1 MYAHKNLSLA
11 VVALAASLAC
21 LPTGAQTNRAAE
33 VTDTTALR
41 VAAQK
46 AIESNPD
53 LSARLNALRA
63 SSAAV
68 DVAKGGWLPKIDLEA
83 GVGTTRDRITSRTP
97 ESESISRTGV
107 ALSLN
112 QVLWDAQVISSEIN
126 RAGHER
132 ASKWFEWLDATEN
145 TAAEAA
151 RAHYDVVRFRNLL
164 SLAQENLAQHRA
176 VAALMTS
183 RVGAGVGRGVDLE
196 QSNARLAL
204 AETNVTTEA
213 ANLHDV
219 TARYVR
225 VVGERPAERIGRA
238 APITNGMPQSEAQA
252 IEGAIQSNPGVSAA
266 VEGVRAARAANEA
279 RKGAAWQPRVEAR
292 LRAGGGRNFDG
303 SLDQK
308 RDATAE
314 IALNWNLFNGG
325 SDQARIRQSAALID
339 QAGDLRDKACRD
351 ARQVASIAYNE
362 MLRYTDQLQMFN
374 RNVVAV
380 EKARDAYRQQFEI
393 GQRSLLDL
401 LNSENELYTAKRARA
416 GAESDMYIAQTRVL
430 AALQKLTPYLGL
442 TREAPANVP
451 APTDWSAGGDAPT
464 RCPVVAV
471 DGLTA
476 QRVLAATPA
485 APAPKL
491 AAAPTPAPTP
501 VITPAPA
508 TRTAPA
514 PVVVNDNSAT
524 VAQRVRDW
532 AAAWSSKDFA
542 AYQSFYTNGFAP
554 SGSNHAAWLNQR
566 KRLVGKAGNISVDVA
581 DIEVRNMGGN
591 AVETLFK
598 QSYTSKDFKDTSS
611 KSLVWKQINGE
622 WVIASESNR

>member
-1 MYAHKNLSLA
+1 MLAHKKLSLA
-11 VVALAASLAC
+11 AVAVAASLAC
-21 LPTGAQTNRAAE
+21 LPTGAQNSRAAE
-33 VTDTTALR
+33 VTDTAALR
-41 VAAQK
+41 SAAQK
-46 AIESNPD
+46 AIESNPE

-68 DVAKGGWLPKIDLEA
+68 DAAKGGWLPKIDLEA
-83 GVGTTRDRITSRTP
+83 GVGTTNDKITTRTP
-97 ESESISRTGV
+97 QSESLSRTGL
-107 ALSLN
+107 ALNVS

-132 ASKWFEWLDATEN
+132 AAKWFEWLDATET
-145 TAAEAA
+145 TAVEAA
-151 RAHYDVVRFRNLL
+151 RAHYDVTRFRNLL
-164 SLAQENLAQHRA
+164 DLAQENLAQHRA
-176 VAALMTS
+176 VAALMSS

-238 APITNGMPQSEAQA
+238 SPITTGMPQSETQA
-252 IEGAIQSNPGVSAA
+252 VEGAIQSNPAVSAA
-266 VEGVRAARAANEA
+266 VEGVRAARAANDA

-303 SLDQK
+303 TLDQK

-339 QAGDLRDKACRD
+339 QAADLRDKACRD
-351 ARQVASIAYNE
+351 TRQVASIAYNE
-362 MLRYTDQLQMFN
+362 MLRYSDQVQMFN

-416 GAESDMYIAQTRVL
+416 NAESEMLIAQARVL

-442 TREAPANVP
+442 TREAPADVS
-451 APTDWSAGGDAPT
+451 APKDWSAGSDAPA
-464 RCPVVAV
+464 RCPVVAI

-476 QRVLAATPA
+476 QRVLAATPVAA
-485 APAPKL
+485 APKP
-491 AAAPTPAPTP
+491 AAAPTP
-501 VITPAPA
+501 VPALV
-508 TRTAPA
+508 PA
-514 PVVVNDNSAT
+514 PVTRPAPQPAAAIDNSAA

-532 AAAWSSKDFA
+532 AAAWSSKNFA
-542 AYQSFYTNGFAP
+542 AYQGFYTNSFAP
-554 SGSNHAAWLNQR
+554 SGSNHSAWLNQR
-566 KRLVGKAGNISVDVA
+566 KRLVGKAGDISVDVS
-581 DIEVRNMGGN
+581 DIEVRNMG
-591 AVETLFK
+591 ADTVETLFK
-598 QSYTSKDFKDTSS
+598 QRYTSKDFKDTSS
-611 KSLVWKQINGE
+611 KSLVWKRAGDQ
-622 WVIASESNR
+622 WVIVSESNR

>member
-1 MYAHKNLSLA
+1 MSAHKKLSLA
-11 VVALAASLAC
+11 AVAFAAGLAC
-21 LPTGAQTNRAAE
+21 LPTGAQNNRAAE
-33 VTDTTALR
+33 VADTAALR
-41 VAAQK
+41 SAAQK

-63 SSAAV
+63 SNAAI

-83 GVGTTRDRITSRTP
+83 GVGTTSDKITSRTP
-97 ESESISRTGV
+97 QSESLSRTGV
-107 ALSLN
+107 ALN
-112 QVLWDAQVISSEIN
+112 ATQVLWDAQVISSEIN

-132 ASKWFEWLDATEN
+132 AAKWFEWLDATET
-145 TAAEAA
+145 TAVEAA
-151 RAHYDVVRFRNLL
+151 RAHYDVTRFRNLL
-164 SLAQENLAQHRA
+164 ILAQENLAQHRA
-176 VAALMTS
+176 VAALMAS
-183 RVGAGVGRGVDLE
+183 RVSAGVGRGVDLE

-225 VVGERPAERIGRA
+225 IVGERPAERIGA
-238 APITNGMPQSEAQA
+238 ASPITSGMPQSEAQA
-252 IEGAIQSNPGVSAA
+252 IEGAIQSNPAVSAA
-266 VEGVRAARAANEA
+266 VEGVRAARAANDA

-308 RDATAE
+308 REATAE
-314 IALNWNLFNGG
+314 VALNWNLFNGG

-339 QAGDLRDKACRD
+339 QAADLRDKACRD
-351 ARQVASIAYNE
+351 VRQVASIAYNE
-362 MLRYTDQLQMFN
+362 MLRYSDQVQMFN
-374 RNVVAV
+374 RNVQAV

-416 GAESDMYIAQTRVL
+416 NAESEMLIAQARVL
-430 AALQKLTPYLGL
+430 ASLQKLTPFLGL
-442 TREAPANVP
+442 TRAESADVSAPK
-451 APTDWSAGGDAPT
+451 DWSMGGDAPA

-485 APAPKL
+485 APARL
-491 AAAPTPAPTP
+491 AAAPAA
-501 VITPAPA
+501 VPAPA
-508 TRTAPA
+508 PRPTAP
-514 PVVVNDNSAT
+514 PVVVADNSST

-542 AYQSFYTNGFAP
+542 AYQDFYSRGFAP
-554 SGSNHAAWLNQR
+554 AGSNHAAWLSQR
-566 KRLVGKAGNISVDVA
+566 KRLVGKPGEISVDVS
-581 DIEVRNMGGN
+581 DIEVRNLG
-591 AVETLFK
+591 ADTVETLFK
-598 QSYTSKDFKDTSS
+598 QRYTSKDFKDTSS
-611 KSLVWKQINGE
+611 KSLVWKQINGQ
-622 WVIASESNR
+622 WVIVSESNR